1 MATNDY
7 SSRSKKDVFS
17 DSDNNDAP
25 QSGQNVCATTSGID
39 IDGIIEKNRTNMI
52 VLKVIVILF
61 SIAILFFVGMYVTD
75 IAPKIWGKIIVII
88 VFVLPALTLSLMCGD
103 FFYKLFIKIVVKQI
117 DAIKYYRMRRR
128 KPKAL
133 KKVLTFD
140 VPIYSSRNEN
150 VTKIEI
156 GDTTVTA
163 SHFCYT
169 QKVGGY
175 RYGKTITICQGDCYA
190 VDKKNKLIP
199 NGIWLVKNGHKYIKK
214 GIYSRKS
221 KGFMIYADTADAIKN
236 CYTSDICDIAE
247 KIYKAVRTRFALYF
261 ENNIMYY
268 IDFKFDDESF
278 EMKVFDFNIENYLRR
293 DLAILNDRI
302 EFSKILASA

>member
-1 MATNDY
+1 MARNDY
-7 SSRSKKDVFS
+7 SNRSKKDVFS
-17 DSDNNDAP
+17 DIDKKDVLSD
-25 QSGQNVCATTSGID
+25 ID
-39 IDGIIEKNRTNMI
+39 IDGIIEEHRTDMI

-61 SIAILFFVGMYVTD
+61 SIAILFFGGMHLTD

-103 FFYKLFIKIVVKQI
+103 FFYKLFIKSVVKSI

-175 RYGKTITICQGDCYA
+175 KYGKTITICQGNCYA
-190 VDKKNKLIP
+190 VDIKNKLIP

-214 GIYSRKS
+214 GKYACKS
-221 KGFMIYADTADAIKN
+221 NGFIIYADTADAINNYNAK
-236 CYTSDICDIAE
+236 DIHAIGD
-247 KIYKAVRTRFALYF
+247 KIYKAVRANFVLYF
-261 ENNIMYY
+261 KKNIVYY
-268 IDFKFDDESF
+268 IDFEPDNNDF
-278 EMKVFDFNIENYLRR
+278 EMEVFDFNIEKFLRR
-293 DLAILNDRI
+293 DLAILKDRI
-302 EFSKILASA
+302 EFSKILASV